1 MFTLYFTHVLKTHF
15 LQFPIEFVFDRHVSL
30 AILVLQPDL
39 SYYFSR
45 IQVATIHHTPNAK
58 TQAFVD
64 SVRADLIA
72 QIRIGG
78 GGGGSGDDSLIG
90 GSNSR
95 SAAALQHALHLSD
108 IDAQLMHDAD
118 GDRVAARVEALRR
131 QALSRYYLCSQIY
144 ARIHTYTHTHI
155 IYS

>member
-1 MFTLYFTHVLKTHF
+1 MQKK
-15 LQFPIEFVFDRHVSL
+15 
-30 AILVLQPDL
+30 
-39 SYYFSR
+39 
-45 IQVATIHHTPNAK
+45 K

-72 QIRIGG
+72 QIRIR

-95 SAAALQHALHLSD
+95 SAAALQHTLHLSD

-131 QALSRYYLCSQIY
+131 QALSR
-144 ARIHTYTHTHI
+144 
-155 IYS
+155 